1 MTIAGHDLPAGT
13 VVAPCIQLVHRRPEI
28 YPEPARFL
36 PERFLGPEP
45 QGGTYTWIPFG
56 GGVRRC
62 IGAAFAMMEL
72 RDRPRP
78 RWPPRWRSRPPGRR
92 WSRRAAGRSRSCPR
106 AVPRCVGR
114 ASVGARD
121 GGRPQ
126 RALPDRR
133 QLARLPGVLRAAR
146 VDRHVR
152 RPADERDLRLRLD
165 AREDPHRPRR
175 RADGRRLGRG
185 HVRPQGDL
193 RRLQGP
199 ALLAPRP
206 AQAAVAGAAAARRGL
221 RLPQRRRRGLRGRR
235 RDRRAHRAGARAR
248 ASR

>member
-13 VVAPCIQLVHRRPEI
+13 VVACCIQLVHRRPEI
-28 YPEPARFL
+28 YPEPDRFV

-72 RDRPRP
+72 KIILAEMAGALELAPARDEMEAT
-78 RWPPRWRSRPPGRR
+78 SRRTITLGPEAGRR
-92 WSRRAAGRSRSCPR
+92 GPRGPRGPRRRQLALAP
-106 AVPRCVGR
+106 AH
-114 ASVGARD
+114 

-146 VDRHVR
+146 VDRHLR
-152 RPADERDLRLRLD
+152 RPADQRDLRLRLD

-175 RADGRRLGRG
+175 RAHGRGLGRRD
-185 HVRPQGDL
+185 VRPQGDL
-193 RRLQGP
+193 RRLQGA
-199 ALLAPRP
+199 ALLAARP

-221 RLPQRRRRGLRGRR
+221 RLPQRR
-235 RDRRAHRAGARAR
+235 
-248 ASR
+248 ASRATRPTT